1 MGNDTSK
8 LEQENQILQQ
18 QINDLK
24 KNAPKER
31 ENAYNKLINKRIM
44 LENLLITKGNIM
56 TNEQILRVNH
66 IISQLPAPNYPQST
80 VNYPQQQPIYYQQ
93 QPQYSQ
99 QQPTYSQQQQS
110 QQSIYIQQPQQP
122 TYSQQQQNQIQ
133 LHHSMNSLSLNDFNN
148 NEDVKQKEFEAEL
161 ARELEHKRREFYE
174 SQKRRREEYQAKLRE
189 LDHSNIDAL
198 NLLGLSPGFTIEQ
211 LKTAYR
217 KTAVKCH
224 PDRGGDAAQFEL
236 VTKCY
241 MSLLEKMRSSSQQL
255 SSSTSSTSST
265 SNMSTFEMR
274 NSTPRGVSGGILA
287 LENGANTFS
296 GNKEPL
302 LDAKK
307 FDAKLFNKIYEQNKL
322 WDPNDDGYDDW
333 FKSGEDINNSSN
345 TSSKSKKPPPE
356 LFGKKFNIDVFNSTF
371 EESAIKNA
379 TTKSSAIV
387 EYNEPTAII
396 SGRTGFTD
404 VANVNSI
411 NDFSKLSGDGSL
423 NGIGYT
429 DLKRAYGDGLTSL
442 HPGQVSR
449 KEYRSVEELKR
460 ERENI
465 SYKMSAEDERIEKM
479 KKRMEEEVEIRR
491 REHLQKRDQIVANHY
506 NNTHQQIFGRQAQI
520 E

>member
-56 TNEQILRVNH
+56 TSEQILRVNH

-80 VNYPQQQPIYYQQ
+80 VNYPQHI
-93 QPQYSQ
+93 PQYSQ
-99 QQPTYSQQQQS
+99 QSIYNQ
-110 QQSIYIQQPQQP
+110 QQSIYNQQPIYNQQQP
-122 TYSQQQQNQIQ
+122 IYNQQQNQIQ
-133 LHHSMNSLSLNDFNN
+133 LHHSMNSMSLNDFNN
-148 NEDVKQKEFEAEL
+148 NEEVKQKEFEAEL
-161 ARELEHKRREFYE
+161 ARELERKRREFYE

-211 LKTAYR
+211 LKSAYR

-255 SSSTSSTSST
+255 PTSSTSST

-287 LENGANTFS
+287 IDNGINTFS

-333 FKSGEDINNSSN
+333 FKSGEDNNSN
-345 TSSKSKKPPPE
+345 AQKNKKNPPE

-379 TTKSSAIV
+379 TAKSSAIV

-411 NDFSKLSGDGSL
+411 NDFSKLSGDGTL

-429 DLKRAYGDGLTSL
+429 DLKRAYGDGETSL

-449 KEYRSVEELKR
+449 KEYRSLEELKR

-465 SYKMSAEDERIEKM
+465 SYKMSVEDERIEKM
-479 KKRMEEEVEIRR
+479 KKRMEEEAEIRR

-506 NNTHQQIFGRQAQI
+506 NSTHQRIFGRQAQI